1 MTTRRPL
8 IASSDSP
15 PGVDLARLAAWL
27 DAERPGLRQGPLNAT
42 VIVGGRSNLTYR
54 LTDGSHQWALRRP
67 PLGHVLPTAHDMVR
81 EFTVLSALYGSAVPV
96 PEPIALCTDG
106 DVLGEPFYL
115 MGFVPGVVL
124 ERPELAPNAT
134 VARHATETL
143 VDTLVALHGVDP
155 GEVGLADFGKPGGF
169 LQRQVRRWHQQFD
182 SSTEPAPADS
192 SSAVDS
198 SAVDVRALELSVVR
212 RLREQLPQSSR
223 SGIVHGD
230 YRLTNVLFNPDF
242 ASSQSTT
249 ASIEAVVD
257 WELATLGDPL
267 TDVGLL
273 YVYHDCAR
281 TSGSVM
287 PDFPAEQGYLSPQA
301 MVARYAEATG
311 LEIADLDWYIAFG
324 YYKLSVIAAGIHA
337 RFQQGKTIGEGF
349 GVFGGLRDA
358 TMDAASAQLGGN

>member
-27 DAERPGLRQGPLNAT
+27 DAERPGLRQEPLSAT

-96 PEPIALCTDG
+96 PEPIALCTDA
-106 DVLGEPFYL
+106 DVLGQPFYL
-115 MGFVPGVVL
+115 MSFIDGLVL

-143 VDTLVALHGVDP
+143 VDTLVALHQIDP
-155 GEVGLADFGKPGGF
+155 AAVGLSDFGRPDGF
-169 LQRQVRRWHQQFD
+169 LRRQVARWHKQFQA
-182 SSTEPAPADS
+182 SVPEG
-192 SSAVDS
+192 SAI
-198 SAVDVRALELSVVR
+198 ETGVVR
-212 RLREQLPQSSR
+212 RLREQLPESSR

-257 WELATLGDPL
+257 WEMATLGDPL

-358 TMDAASAQLGGN
+358 TMDAASARLGGN